1 MALPLRWKCQS
12 RGPRRKTHVPTW
24 NFPEKTNTENTEKA
38 EKKNKTTLK
47 KKCASPF
54 MRNEFRRCL
63 ERRMGA
69 MKVPGPTAEF
79 SLPKVATGSPKFQVL
94 AWQDP
99 SITSTY
105 TAHIAHM
112 SIRFCHPPQPEKTI
126 KGDGHTV
133 VVEHPW
139 LLAKY
144 DRSRNAQKNP
154 SNPLSWSGHLWIN
167 ILKCQSLGW
176 KIKMPHSSCIGSLW
190 PLKPNMRFCHHLGC
204 DSGHPLKSIQ
214 DTWENRYP
222 EQWAFEGPRQHRQ
235 MGHLP
240 P

>member
-1 MALPLRWKCQS
+1 MALPPRWKCQS

-24 NFPEKTNTENTEKA
+24 NFPEKTTHGKHRKGGKKKQNYI
-38 EKKNKTTLK
+38 EKKVCLAFHAERVQALLGAKDG
-47 KKCASPF
+47 C
-54 MRNEFRRCL
+54 NE
-63 ERRMGA
+63 GA
-69 MKVPGPTAEF
+69 WANCGIFT
-79 SLPKVATGSPKFQVL
+79 SKVATGSPKFQVL